1 MVKKGKKGGKMP
13 RKSKAKTSRGKKGAS
28 VKGGSK
34 KSSVSSGT
42 TGIGTLLIGNK
53 QKPTFFKEVIQK
65 VNKVLE
71 VGKCLINNK
80 LSSF

>member
-1 MVKKGKKGGKMP
+1 MVKKSKKGAKVP
-13 RKSKAKTSRGKKGAS
+13 RKDKAKTLRGKKGAS

-34 KSSVSSGT
+34 KSSVSSGK
-42 TGIGTLLIGNK
+42 GIGTLQVGNK

-71 VGKCLINNK
+71 VGKWLINSN